1 MIAYLAIVSA
11 RFRSLLQ
18 YRAAAAAGLGTQLFW
33 GLIRLMIYS
42 AFFRST
48 TQPQPMSYP
57 QTVTYIWL
65 GQAFFALLPFNTDA
79 DIRVMIRSG
88 TVAYEMLRP
97 IDLYG
102 LWYCRALAMRTAP
115 TLLRAVP
122 MFILAGLFFGLRL
135 PPSWESGL
143 AWVGVT
149 FGAVLLAAAVS
160 TLLTITLLWTI
171 SGDGIVRIMTAL
183 IYLLSGIMLPLA
195 FFPDWLQPLLRFLP
209 FGGIM
214 DAPFRVYSGN
224 IPASQFGAVFGHQL
238 VWIVAL
244 ILIGRAL
251 LAQGTR
257 RLVVQGG

>member
-1 MIAYLAIVSA
+1 MTAYQAIVSA
-11 RFRSLLQ
+11 RFRTLLQ
-18 YRAAAAAGLGTQLFW
+18 YRAAAVAGFGTQLFW

-48 TQPQPMSYP
+48 RQPQPMSYQ

-79 DIRVMIRSG
+79 DIRAMIRSG

-115 TLLRAVP
+115 TVLRAAP
-122 MFILAGLFFGLRL
+122 MFLLAGLFFGLKP
-135 PPSWESGL
+135 PPSWASGL

-149 FGAVLLAAAVS
+149 CGAVLLAAAVS
-160 TLLTITLLWTI
+160 TLLTISLLWTI

-238 VWIVAL
+238 AWVVAL
-244 ILIGRAL
+244 VLIGRAL

-257 RLVVQGG
+257 RLVAQGG